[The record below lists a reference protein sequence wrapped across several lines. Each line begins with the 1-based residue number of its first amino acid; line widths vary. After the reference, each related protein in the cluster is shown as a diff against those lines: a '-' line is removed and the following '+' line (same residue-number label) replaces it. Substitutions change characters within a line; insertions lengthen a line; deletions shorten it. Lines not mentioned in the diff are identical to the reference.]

1 MKRDKIGGYLMVG
14 LLGAEALLV
23 LASWLLTAVM
33 PDEFSRSLLSAEGI
47 RWFMGHFALN
57 MSSVWLVWLLLFSL
71 AWGALRGSGVLRF
84 QRSSY
89 SQRLGMYWVIAELAV
104 FVAMLLALTLP
115 SHAILVNVMGGLFP
129 SSFSAC
135 LVPYV
140 CFAVAVMSITYG
152 VMSEQLQTIDA
163 IYHLLIDGIR
173 GAAPLFLYYLLV
185 MQLIQS
191 VSFLFNITL

>member
-23 LASWLLTAVM
+23 LASWLLTAAM

-129 SSFSAC
+129 SSFSAW

-140 CFAVAVMSITYG
+140 CFAVVVMSITYRSDERTAPNDRCHLSSADRWHPWG
-152 VMSEQLQTIDA
+152 CALVSVLSASDA
-163 IYHLLIDGIR
+163 AH
-173 GAAPLFLYYLLV
+173 
-185 MQLIQS
+185 S
-191 VSFLFNITL
+191 VCVFPV